1 MMLQFRASGV
11 GKLMAYPDRDSLPV
25 GAITA
30 IYEKASQIIL
40 DWEPKLDLRV
50 IEKGHVCEDEAIG
63 LLNQVKGKNY
73 VKNTTRLTTDLL
85 TGEWD
90 IYCKEED
97 LIIDIKNAYSKKTF
111 PIFIKEGDKK
121 DYEWQLT
128 AYMALKNASRARIAY
143 VLVDTPEELINPYD
157 DINWHIVSHINPEN
171 RLTEF
176 NMERCFERERQLLSR
191 VKLAQEKLK
200 EILEEKGFDYKSYQ
214 IDF

>member
-1 MMLQFRASGV
+1 MLQFRASGV
-11 GKLMAYPDRDSLPV
+11 GKLMAYPDRDSLSA
-25 GAITA
+25 GAISA

-40 DWEPKLDLRV
+40 DWEPKLDLRI
-50 IEKGHVCEDEAIG
+50 IEKGRVCEDEAID
-63 LLNQVKGKNY
+63 LLNQVKDKNY
-73 VKNTTRLTTDLL
+73 VKNNARLTTDLL

-143 VLVDTPEELINPYD
+143 VLVDTPEELINPHD
-157 DINWHIVSHINPEN
+157 DIDWHRVSHIDPKS

-176 NMERCFERERQLLSR
+176 NMERCFERERQLLNR
-191 VKLAQEKLK
+191 VKLAQIKLK

>member
-1 MMLQFRASGV
+1 MLQFRASGV
-11 GKLMAYPDRDSLPV
+11 GKLMAYPERDSLPA

-50 IEKGHVCEDEAIG
+50 IEKGRVCEDEAIG

-73 VKNTTRLTTDLL
+73 VKNTIRLTNDLL

-128 AYMALKNASRARIAY
+128 AYMALKNASRASIAY

-157 DINWHIVSHINPEN
+157 DIDWHIVSNIDPKN

-176 NMERCFERERQLLSR
+176 NMERCAEREQQLLNR
-191 VKLAQEKLK
+191 VKLAQIKLRG
-200 EILEEKGFDYKSYQ
+200 ILEEKGFDYESYQ

>member
-1 MMLQFRASGV
+1 MLQFRASGV
-11 GKLMAYPDRDSLPV
+11 GKLMAYPERDSLPA

-40 DWEPKLDLRV
+40 DWEPKLDLRI
-50 IEKGHVCEDEAIG
+50 IEKGRVCEDDAIA

-157 DINWHIVSHINPEN
+157 DISWHIVSHIDPKN

-191 VKLAQEKLK
+191 VKLAQIKLK

>member
-1 MMLQFRASGV
+1 MLQFRASGV
-11 GKLMAYPDRDSLPV
+11 GKLMTYPERDSLPV

-40 DWEPKLDLRV
+40 DWEPKLDLRI
-50 IEKGHVCEDEAIG
+50 IEKGRVCEDDAID
-63 LLNQVKGKNY
+63 LLNEVKGRSY

-90 IYCKEED
+90 IYCQEDD

-111 PIFIKEGDKK
+111 PIFIKDGDKK

-128 AYMALKNASRARIAY
+128 AYMALKNASRARISY

-157 DINWHIVSHINPEN
+157 DISWHIVSHINPKH

-200 EILEEKGFDYKSYQ
+200 EILKEKGFDYKSYQ

>member
-1 MMLQFRASGV
+1 MLQFRASGV
-11 GKLMAYPDRDSLPV
+11 GKLMAYPERDSLPA

-40 DWEPKLDLRV
+40 DWEPKLDLRI
-50 IEKGHVCEDEAIG
+50 IEKGRVCEDEAIA
-63 LLNQVKGKNY
+63 LLNQVKGKSY
-73 VKNTTRLTTDLL
+73 AKNTTRLTTDLL

-157 DINWHIVSHINPEN
+157 DISWHIVSHISPKN

-176 NMERCFERERQLLSR
+176 KMERCFDRERQLLRR
-191 VKLAQEKLK
+191 VKLAQIKLK

>member
-1 MMLQFRASGV
+1 MLQFRASAV
-11 GKLMAYPDRDSLPV
+11 GKLMAYPERDSLPA

-40 DWEPKLDLRV
+40 DWEPKLDLRI
-50 IEKGHVCEDEAIG
+50 IEKGRKCEDEAIS

-73 VKNTTRLTTDLL
+73 VKNNTRLTTDLL

-90 IYCKEED
+90 IYCEEED

-111 PIFIKEGDKK
+111 PVFIKEGDKK

-128 AYMALKNASRARIAY
+128 AYMALKNASRARIVYA
-143 VLVDTPEELINPYD
+143 LVDTPEELINPHD
-157 DINWHIVSHINPEN
+157 DIDWHIVSHIDPKS

-176 NMERCFERERQLLSR
+176 NMERCAEREQQLLNR
-191 VKLAQEKLK
+191 LKLAQVKLK
-200 EILEEKGFDYKSYQ
+200 EILEEKDFDYKSYQ